1 MTPTDYYPRLMKWLS
16 PDDLNDICK
25 AWLSELQFI
34 KDEQR
39 FFQEVLRDHDKELT
53 TTSNYARSKELL
65 EQLAKS
71 STKTFQLIRT
81 VEKQLNDLEILVDG
95 VDQLKEEQDFKRCQS
110 LLDEQMAT
118 HKNAFKNLKRELF
131 KHIAHILKIEKN
143 VARV

>member
-16 PDDLNDICK
+16 PDDLNEICK
-25 AWLSELQFI
+25 AWLSELQFM

-39 FFQEVLRDHDKELT
+39 FFQEVIRDHNKELT
-53 TTSNYARSKELL
+53 TASNYAHSKELL

-71 STKTFQLIRT
+71 SAKTFQLMRT
-81 VEKQLNDLEILVDG
+81 VEHQLADLEILVDG
-95 VDQLKEEQDFKRCQS
+95 VDQLKEEQDFKRRQS
-110 LLDEQMAT
+110 LLDDQMAT

-143 VARV
+143 VTKV